1 MTSKCLTNTLK
12 LAVVYA
18 CGRKTVELMSEN
30 LDNEKEQLIDF
41 KVSSQDML
49 AAYEFVKMSLN
60 TYKILKVFIKVIN

>member
-1 MTSKCLTNTLK
+1 MTSKCFTNTLK

-18 CGRKTVELMSEN
+18 CGRRTVELMDRN
-30 LDNEKEQLIDF
+30 LENEKDELIDF

-60 TYKILKVFIKVIN
+60 TYKALKVCL